1 MRGTRAP
8 FDPFSP
14 LLRPATLAR
23 LTRTACRMGIGLG
36 DSFFY
41 RVCENTFSVEMMAR
55 HRAFFSVSLVFQVL
69 QSLTRNVRI
78 QHKDIAQLLR
88 LAIVSAKSKIYS
100 PRRRHLSPGNR
111 FGNNSC
117 LIIHQRQKLLPVSG
131 LILLKL
137 KHASNRP
144 IYLCTRCGSIG
155 TSRALQRHY
164 PKRSPVM
171 SPVTCY
177 CTRPQ
182 PHVTRRKE
190 GCNHLG

>member
-1 MRGTRAP
+1 
-8 FDPFSP
+8 
-14 LLRPATLAR
+14 
-23 LTRTACRMGIGLG
+23 MGIGLG

-155 TSRALQRHY
+155 TSRALQRTTPRDPLSCH
-164 PKRSPVM
+164 PSPP

-190 GCNHLG
+190 GCNHLGWRTPTNDF